1 MRTRHLIR
9 ATILA
14 GLLAGCGSQP
24 AGGAGQRAFIPADD
38 VEFIDALVP
47 HHQGATLMAD
57 MLLQRGAK
65 SELKSMAQQMKD
77 TQNQEITLMKSARQQ
92 LTGSPET
99 PADTDPHMQADM
111 EHMKSLAG
119 AELDRMF
126 LQDMIPHHAGAIEMA
141 HRALPNLKRSD
152 MRTLAMSIV
161 ASQAKE
167 VGKLQEMLNSY

>member
-1 MRTRHLIR
+1 MRTSQLIK

-14 GLLAGCGSQP
+14 GLMAGCDSQHAGSTMQHALTP
-24 AGGAGQRAFIPADD
+24 AND

-47 HHQGATLMAD
+47 HHQGATGMAD
-57 MLLQRGAK
+57 IILQRGAK

-77 TQNQEITLMKSARQQ
+77 TQNPEISLMKSARQQ

-99 PADTDPHMQADM
+99 PADADPHMQADM
-111 EHMKSLAG
+111 EHMKSLSG

-126 LQDMIPHHAGAIEMA
+126 LEDMIPHHAGAIVLA

-152 MRTLAMSIV
+152 MRTLAMNIV

-167 VGKLQEMLNSY
+167 VGKLQEMLSSY